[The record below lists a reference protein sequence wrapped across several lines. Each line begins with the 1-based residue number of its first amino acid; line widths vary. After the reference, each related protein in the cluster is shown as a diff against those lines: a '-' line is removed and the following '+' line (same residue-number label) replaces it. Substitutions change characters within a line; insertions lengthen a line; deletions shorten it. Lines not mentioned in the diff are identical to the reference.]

1 MEKGEERSGGREGG
15 GEDGEE
21 NSRVSHQAEMVSL
34 PLFIGTVVIAALA
47 HLSLSFLQIRPRY

>member
-1 MEKGEERSGGREGG
+1 MGEESSGRSREGG
-15 GEDGEE
+15 GEE